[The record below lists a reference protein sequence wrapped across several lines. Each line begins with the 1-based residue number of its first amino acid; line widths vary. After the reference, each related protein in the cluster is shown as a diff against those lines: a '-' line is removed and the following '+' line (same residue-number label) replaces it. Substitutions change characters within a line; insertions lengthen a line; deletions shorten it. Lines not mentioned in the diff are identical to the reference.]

1 VCCEPLETT
10 ENSVKFSKQLAALG
24 FGTYSEYLASPH
36 WKHFRARYKKA
47 GLPLACA
54 VCGASSICLHHHTYV
69 RLGQETLEDVTPLCR
84 SCHTDVHITLKAGP
98 KFVEFTFWAIEV
110 LQARRLGRVGPPCPE
125 RVQQPQPIEHPVP
138 QPKPVRG
145 RKKKARL
152 RKSQQEKHLPVRERA
167 RRLQAEKAR
176 QVREKEKA
184 AQMLAY
190 EAQQNPAA
198 SLARSISSGAFTANL
213 CGNRVRQV
221 DRAAQIKEVKR
232 AAEKA
237 RKERNATLRAEAK
250 ARRAREEALARPKS
264 PPALPTQRGLD
275 RLYANSRD
283 RRKQQL

>member
-1 VCCEPLETT
+1 V
-10 ENSVKFSKQLAALG
+10 NFSEQLAALG
-24 FGTYSEYLASPH
+24 FATYGDYLASAH

-54 VCGASSICLHHHTYV
+54 VCGASSICLHHHTYL

-84 SCHTDVHITLKAGP
+84 SCHTDVHLALKAGP

-110 LQARRLGRVGPPCPE
+110 LQARRMGRVGPPCPE
-125 RVQQPQPIEHPVP
+125 RVKRPQPIEHPVP
-138 QPKPVRG
+138 EPKPVRG

-152 RKSQQEKHLPVRERA
+152 RKRQQEKHLPARERA

-184 AQMLAY
+184 AQMLTY

-221 DRAAQIKEVKR
+221 DRAEQIKEVKR
-232 AAEKA
+232 AFEKA
-237 RKERNATLRAEAK
+237 RGLKNAAMRAEVK
-250 ARRAREEALARPKS
+250 ARRAKEEALARPA
-264 PPALPTQRGLD
+264 PAPDLSTNGGLD
-275 RLYANSRD
+275 RLYANSRE